1 MTENGNSISGS
12 LIFENAV
19 IREIVERGIMRASN
33 LRESSM
39 LRNLKG
45 KRVVSQTRAH
55 RKNETGA

>member
-1 MTENGNSISGS
+1 MTEMNGNSISGS
-12 LIFENAV
+12 LIFENAM

-45 KRVVSQTRAH
+45 KRVSQTRAH